1 MPEAVTV
8 LSARNAVR
16 HQVRDGAPSGQQP
29 FNMVRLEPLTDQI
42 PATATPTQTVFQ
54 VRYDLVPTQEHM
66 TVTAIPNTLTAF
78 VDGSWAPTTPT
89 LDVDRNGNF
98 TLPHPP
104 FSALLVTYGWQYLAD
119 GELDNFVEEA
129 RRWLR
134 EWNEVSEIPDGLFG
148 ALTRYASALALRA
161 LQRTANIADQKAGDT
176 DISFSD
182 LAKSYATQAKE
193 LEARAEADR
202 KAYYSR
208 GAEVEEPFAESEALH
223 IDRFEPLR

>member
-1 MPEAVTV
+1 MPEAVTA

-66 TVTAIPNTLTAF
+66 TVTAVPSTLTAF
-78 VDGSWAPTTPT
+78 VDGTWAPTRPT

-98 TLPHPP
+98 TLPVPP
-104 FSALLVTYGWQYLAD
+104 MSALFVTYGWQYLAD
-119 GELDNFVEEA
+119 SEIDNFVEEA

-148 ALTRYASALALRA
+148 ALTRYASSLALRA

-176 DISFSD
+176 EISFND

-193 LEARAEADR
+193 MEASAQTAREQF
-202 KAYYSR
+202 YSR
-208 GAEVEEPFAESEALH
+208 GPESLEPFVESEPLR